1 MLRKNASLKAI
12 LILLLAIA
20 PAVCA
25 AQEEQSSK
33 DADKLIEEKQER
45 KLQSEID
52 ALLSTIE
59 QADGA
64 REKAVAAREL
74 AAKGKPAIPYL
85 VELYPSESTEV
96 KGWLAQIFWRMRSPE
111 DFRDVLFKDFEK
123 EGLNA
128 SADVIRVLARM
139 KDERATPLM
148 LKCLESA
155 NAEQKATLYYALS
168 EVTDY
173 RAIDALRKGLESDE
187 RRIWTNCVNGLRKLQ
202 ARALKEI
209 EQKRQKEESFKE
221 EEKLLKTLQKA
232 LVERLKKCKDRKDC
246 QRFII
251 EVLGK
256 SGDQKFS
263 STVADFLDDDNVSV
277 RIEAMNAL
285 AELKDTFYA
294 EDICALLEDESEL
307 VRRKA
312 PRALAKLGDLSAV
325 PNLIETLHSE
335 DPVLKKEA
343 LMALRKMSGQN
354 FGMNPN
360 LWMDWW
366 QKYQTSPE
374 TE

>member
-33 DADKLIEEKQER
+33 DVDKLIEEKQER

-209 EQKRQKEESFKE
+209 EQKRQKEESFKV
-221 EEKLLKTLQKA
+221 EEKLLKALQKA

-294 EDICALLEDESEL
+294 GDICALLEDESEL

>member
-33 DADKLIEEKQER
+33 DVDKLIEEKQER

-148 LKCLESA
+148 LKCLKSA

-209 EQKRQKEESFKE
+209 EQKRQKEESFKV
-221 EEKLLKTLQKA
+221 EEKLLKALQKA

-294 EDICALLEDESEL
+294 GDICALLEDESEL